1 LILPRKGGGR
11 VSRDNQRPRGAKLV
25 ALLAG
30 AWLLFLLIPLPPP
43 LIGWLAPGTYELFQ
57 ASLPGWPLTSGYDP
71 LADQTA
77 TGLLATWR
85 PLSLSPFL
93 AWSATLRLAAY
104 CAAFLLIVR
113 YPWANP
119 RGMAFGVTRLLVFL
133 GAIEAV
139 YALWQSSMAQGM
151 IYWYRRPPGGG
162 IASGTYVNRNHFA
175 GLVEMILPLAVG
187 MAMASGYRLYRPM
200 RASQRG
206 GAPRL
211 RELIPLVSAR
221 NIFGLATYVSV
232 ALLLVVALYL
242 SLSRAGFIGPL
253 AAACLLAPFL
263 PSPSRQQIRNS
274 EFGVRNPQSAPS
286 TSHPARRTSHSTPAI
301 PHSALRIPHWL
312 ISPALAVVGAVL
324 FLLSIDLPELAPRFT
339 AGQIAEGG
347 TGRQLA
353 VFDSLRMIGA
363 FPIFG
368 IGLGNF
374 ELTYPAYRSVG
385 GGHVRHVHNDFAQ
398 LAVEA
403 GVPALAL
410 AVLLLVALYR
420 RALRAL
426 RETKGEARYLLWGA
440 LVGVTALLLHSFT
453 DFNLQIPANA
463 LIFSVLLG
471 LVVLLS
477 SGRRVPSPLAGEG
490 QDGGSTYFV
499 GSPLAPALVL
509 AVLLFLAMWCI
520 PTAKAEARFRR
531 IFPDSR
537 LVDTFEAPQQQ
548 QEVESLPALEEL
560 ASEAPR
566 HPFIRYALGLELLR
580 RGTHG
585 ACEPSERLEKSANLQ
600 SANLPIVNQR
610 ANLPTCEA
618 LLEEAGI
625 HFAAAASAVPQWA
638 RPHLQLGILGLAG
651 APGLQR
657 PDAEAALAR
666 AQALDPYNQRLTRTI
681 ARVRRVATYGQ

>member
-1 LILPRKGGGR
+1 
-11 VSRDNQRPRGAKLV
+11 
-25 ALLAG
+25 
-30 AWLLFLLIPLPPP
+30 
-43 LIGWLAPGTYELFQ
+43 
-57 ASLPGWPLTSGYDP
+57 
-71 LADQTA
+71 
-77 TGLLATWR
+77 
-85 PLSLSPFL
+85 
-93 AWSATLRLAAY
+93 
-104 CAAFLLIVR
+104 
-113 YPWANP
+113 
-119 RGMAFGVTRLLVFL
+119 
-133 GAIEAV
+133 
-139 YALWQSSMAQGM
+139 
-151 IYWYRRPPGGG
+151 
-162 IASGTYVNRNHFA
+162 
-175 GLVEMILPLAVG
+175 
-187 MAMASGYRLYRPM
+187 
-200 RASQRG
+200 
-206 GAPRL
+206 
-211 RELIPLVSAR
+211 
-221 NIFGLATYVSV
+221 
-232 ALLLVVALYL
+232 
-242 SLSRAGFIGPL
+242 
-253 AAACLLAPFL
+253 
-263 PSPSRQQIRNS
+263 
-274 EFGVRNPQSAPS
+274 
-286 TSHPARRTSHSTPAI
+286 
-301 PHSALRIPHWL
+301 
-312 ISPALAVVGAVL
+312 
-324 FLLSIDLPELAPRFT
+324 LAPRFT

-410 AVLLLVALYR
+410 AVLLLVAFYR
-420 RALRAL
+420 RALRVL

-477 SGRRVPSPLAGEG
+477 SGRRVPSPLAAEG

-499 GSPLAPALVL
+499 GSPLAPASVL

-520 PTAKAEARFRR
+520 PAAKAEARFRR

-537 LVDTFEAPQQQ
+537 LVDTFEALQQQ
-548 QEVESLPALEEL
+548 VESLSALQEL
-560 ASEAPR
+560 ASDAPR

-580 RGTHG
+580 RGAHG

-600 SANLPIVNQR
+600 SANLPIVSQR
-610 ANLPTCEA
+610 ANLRTCEH
-618 LLEEAGI
+618 LLEEAGL
-625 HFAAAASAVPQWA
+625 HFAAAARAVPQWA

-666 AQALDPYNQRLTRTI
+666 AQELDPYNQRLTRTI
-681 ARVRRVATYGQ
+681 ARVRRIATYGQ